1 MVAVKV
7 SLNRPVI
14 AGFDMT
20 ADLACGYDMSFDRR
34 SDGAIRFRSLR
45 PTASVNQNTLN
56 SRTPRHA

>member
-1 MVAVKV
+1 VKV
-7 SLNRPVI
+7 SFNRPVI

-34 SDGAIRFRSLR
+34 SDSAIRFRSSR
-45 PTASVNQNTLN
+45 PASINQDTLN